1 MFQLKTTTIRFE
13 HLAICSKG
21 CWGQKSPKVIQDQLG
36 SLNVKIPHILLY
48 AIPHILLNYNKT
60 CSTLC

>member
-1 MFQLKTTTIRFE
+1 MFQLEITNIRFE

-21 CWGQKSPKVIQDQLG
+21 CWGQKSSKVIQGHLG
-36 SLNVKIPHILLY
+36 SLSVKNKII
-48 AIPHILLNYNKT
+48 AISHILLNYNKT